1 MQFFGVVFI
10 VTKNFIKK
18 FKKLKSSESQQIIEN
33 KLNFKDTYRLVWK
46 ILNISCVKKLAVI
59 IFTSKV

>member
-10 VTKNFIKK
+10 VTTTLILI
-18 FKKLKSSESQQIIEN
+18 FKHEKSSESQQIIEN

>member
-10 VTKNFIKK
+10 VTTTLILI
-18 FKKLKSSESQQIIEN
+18 FKHEKCSESKEIIEN
-33 KLNFKDTYRLVWK
+33 KLDFRETYRVVWK
-46 ILNISCVKKLAVI
+46 ILNISCVKKLAII